1 MTFFSMFGWV
11 VLFIMALCGTI
22 GIPALIIMLSEFGGG
37 RGKWIAWIFLGIGS
51 SAIYS
56 LLTNAPFH
64 IALG

>member
-22 GIPALIIMLSEFGGG
+22 GIPAWLILLAEFNDNL
-37 RGKWIAWIFLGIGS
+37 RKLATWISFALGC
-51 SAIYS
+51 SAIYA
-56 LLTNAPFH
+56 LILHAPFH